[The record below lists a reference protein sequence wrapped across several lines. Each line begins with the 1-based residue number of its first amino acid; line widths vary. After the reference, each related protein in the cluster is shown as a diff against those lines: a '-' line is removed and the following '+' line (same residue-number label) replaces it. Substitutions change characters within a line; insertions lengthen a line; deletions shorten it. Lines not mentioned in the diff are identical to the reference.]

1 MSQHQEKP
9 VEVEDLAVNAENAE
23 DVKGGAQ
30 VDYFLRLKGIDG
42 EATDSREA
50 GAPSISEV
58 VVTKATDLS

>member
-1 MSQHQEKP
+1 MSQQPEKP

-23 DVKGGAQ
+23 DVRGGAQ

-42 EATDSREA
+42 EATSSREP

-58 VVTKATDLS
+58 VVTKAND